1 MTMDKAEIVI
11 DYRRAANKQKQIKI
25 LAQLNQCA
33 ERKIAEILVDA
44 GEELPKKWQ
53 EQLLKPARRS
63 WKFPEGPEAPETE
76 PPEAPEATEPTPMT
90 AEAVPAEVPE
100 ETATVTLDPSV
111 WDRAVER
118 KIEPGEISAETLLP
132 EPEPKRQRPGENGVP
147 VAPRNEDE
155 ARHWVDGVGPVYAS
169 DRRRCTMRVNISPE
183 QLLRAACRMLTSAL
197 DLEPPAFHRY
207 SAGVL
212 DLVHALLEDDG

>member
-63 WKFPEGPEAPETE
+63 WKFPEEPEAPETE
-76 PPEAPEATEPTPMT
+76 PEETPEATEPAPMT
-90 AEAVPAEVPE
+90 APAPE

-118 KIEPGEISAETLLP
+118 KIEPGEIPAE
-132 EPEPKRQRPGENGVP
+132 R
-147 VAPRNEDE
+147 
-155 ARHWVDGVGPVYAS
+155 
-169 DRRRCTMRVNISPE
+169 
-183 QLLRAACRMLTSAL
+183 LLRAACRLMAAAMY
-197 DLEPPAFHRY
+197 LEPPAFHRY

>member
-63 WKFPEGPEAPETE
+63 WKFPEEPEAPETE

-118 KIEPGEISAETLLP
+118 KIEPGEIHAET
-132 EPEPKRQRPGENGVP
+132 
-147 VAPRNEDE
+147 
-155 ARHWVDGVGPVYAS
+155 
-169 DRRRCTMRVNISPE
+169 
-183 QLLRAACRMLTSAL
+183 LLRAACRLMAGAMY
-197 DLEPPAFHRY
+197 LEPPAFHRY